1 MPWGWFKWP
10 EYLKKKACRY
20 LLQHYL
26 GNYLETKISLED
38 LTVNLYNGT
47 ATVSNVPLSAEVIC
61 VFQTLYAKICIIITE
76 LWIDRVSM
84 DFFLIKCD

>member
-1 MPWGWFKWP
+1 MPYGSSHVTSFTEHSYIVLYIYSGSTMPWGWFKWP

-38 LTVNLYNGT
+38 LTINLYNGT
-47 ATVSNVPLSAEVIC
+47 ATVSNVPLSAEVTMY
-61 VFQTLYAKICIIITE
+61 F
-76 LWIDRVSM
+76 
-84 DFFLIKCD
+84 

>member
-47 ATVSNVPLSAEVIC
+47 ATVSNVPLSVEVMC
-61 VFQTLYAKICIIITE
+61 VLPN
-76 LWIDRVSM
+76 
-84 DFFLIKCD
+84 FLLCKCYN

>member
-38 LTVNLYNGT
+38 LTINLYNGT
-47 ATVSNVPLSAEVIC
+47 ATVSNVPLSAEV
-61 VFQTLYAKICIIITE
+61 TK
-76 LWIDRVSM
+76 M
-84 DFFLIKCD
+84 FLTSYYCRIAQKFGGGKH